1 MSGPARRPE
10 IHRVDAARLA
20 FGRWDTEQNVQAGE
34 GDIVGSYSADRI
46 GMGQPLR
53 RPFKFR
59 NGLWVCTGITGRSGQ
74 TIAEA
79 YRLTDPTVF
88 EGRPTNYPEKTRDR
102 WSSFGA
108 ATRRRTCSPVS
119 ETPVAE
125 TAESIPARAPTPKLT
140 TRPGTWDCLGLGRSC
155 LQPGPDFRPSPRSA
169 PRTDSISDPPCAID
183 PLSEPPNPQSRS
195 MPGWPKAGIVDP
207 DPAS

>member
-10 IHRVDAARLA
+10 IHRVDPGRLA

-88 EGRPTNYPEKTRDR
+88 EGRPTTYPEKTRDPE
-102 WSSFGA
+102 A
-108 ATRRRTCSPVS
+108 ARQDPSGFYHGMIVRTGKRSLVLEGPPVVFVRGRD
-119 ETPVAE
+119 TQADLF
-125 TAESIPARAPTPKLT
+125 A
-140 TRPGTWDCLGLGRSC
+140 GLG
-155 LQPGPDFRPSPRSA
+155 
-169 PRTDSISDPPCAID
+169 
-183 PLSEPPNPQSRS
+183 
-195 MPGWPKAGIVDP
+195 
-207 DPAS
+207 ASSHGR